1 MDKVYL
7 VWKNW
12 FVDAYS
18 KGMDLIGIFSSEEKA
33 EAFAASQVLKEGE
46 YVEVEEEDV
55 Q

>member
-7 VWKNW
+7 VWQNW
-12 FVDAYS
+12 FFDAYR
-18 KGMDLIGIFSSEEKA
+18 KGKDLIGIFSSEEKA